1 LLNHESSRLEEIICL
16 GVIYE
21 AQNYKAKSQNLPM
34 EGFSG
39 GVELPEQTLG
49 YIVIERTF
57 KVFKDGNLKLD
68 SAYPEKLLTINDEP
82 INYLWNEAVL
92 QEFFPGFTGYELER
106 VI

>member
-1 LLNHESSRLEEIICL
+1 MKRRTIKQK
-16 GVIYE
+16 VRIYRW
-21 AQNYKAKSQNLPM
+21 

-39 GVELPEQTLG
+39 GIELPEQTLG

-68 SAYPEKLLTINDEP
+68 SAYPEKLLTINEEP
-82 INYLWNEAVL
+82 INCLWNEAVL

-106 VI
+106 AI